1 MTIPSTQVSPNE
13 PKLSAAR
20 GGRACASEK
29 TDHRRAQAPPD
40 SVRPM
45 AWTVNDAC
53 RQLSISRST
62 IYSLVRARKLKLIK
76 ISGRALV
83 PDSEVARLANE
94 GSAP

>member
-1 MTIPSTQVSPNE
+1 
-13 PKLSAAR
+13 
-20 GGRACASEK
+20 
-29 TDHRRAQAPPD
+29 
-40 SVRPM
+40 M

-83 PDSEVARLANE
+83 PDSEVCRLVDE